1 MCRVWEGFL
10 VQYVVTAV
18 CSFALRAYGVAGG
31 SLNGAYSCCEE
42 RIHFWD
48 LRRAV
53 LGQATSCLVTQ
64 ARFVMEGRSRS
75 SSGDE
80 KR

>member
-42 RIHFWD
+42 RTHFLGSEESCPWTGYF
-48 LRRAV
+48 V
-53 LGQATSCLVTQ
+53 LSRTSQVRYGGMKLFEF
-64 ARFVMEGRSRS
+64 R
-75 SSGDE
+75 
-80 KR
+80 